1 MQVGLP
7 SGKNTARLRGDEGES
22 IMDKKYC
29 FMEKFGWDQRLSY
42 QNWQYKIKKPVTR
55 QTPQNT
61 EYTNRREQVYN
72 ISVLIVVTSI
82 GFAY

>member
-29 FMEKFGWDQRLSY
+29 FMEKFGWD
-42 QNWQYKIKKPVTR
+42 
-55 QTPQNT
+55 
-61 EYTNRREQVYN
+61 
-72 ISVLIVVTSI
+72 
-82 GFAY
+82 